1 MAASEFDQV
10 VEQQHTALDAFA
22 RGDDKPLAALWSKA
36 DDVTLG
42 NPFGPFV
49 SGFPQVAETMEAA
62 AAHYRE
68 GEASGFDLIAK
79 HVGDD
84 VAYLVEVER
93 LTARMG
99 GRADVT
105 PVSLRCTSIFRR
117 EEGNWR
123 IVHRHADPITT
134 PRPADSVIQ
143 E

>member
-10 VEQQHTALDAFA
+10 VEQQHAALDAFA

-62 AAHYRE
+62 AAHYGE

-84 VAYLVEVER
+84 VSYLVEVER

-117 EEGNWR
+117 GEGNWR
-123 IVHRHADPITT
+123 MVHRHADPITT

>member
-62 AAHYRE
+62 AANYRE
-68 GEASGFDLIAK
+68 GAASGFDLIAK

-84 VAYLVEVER
+84 VAYLVEVLQARVVIGTNVGDAVVDQVHRSGLQPETVLVRRSTLEDVFLR
-93 LTARMG
+93 LT
-99 GRADVT
+99 GR
-105 PVSLRCTSIFRR
+105 SL
-117 EEGNWR
+117 
-123 IVHRHADPITT
+123 VD
-134 PRPADSVIQ
+134 
-143 E
+143 